1 MAMVHELRQ
10 LAGVPC
16 AAGSRAVP
24 VMECP
29 PTLARGV
36 SLTSAVSMSAP
47 LDTVGSHRYL
57 GVSVMGQVSI
67 AVSRLAE
74 EDSREAQNARAVKW
88 LLAQRGGAVVVVT
101 PRRDFESVSIKR
113 LTAQPGVHHHVWRG
127 FHGGHF
133 DGRRVLYAWPD
144 RQRLNDLWNADAD
157 AIVVI
162 EWGVEETA
170 EWIEDVNPI
179 QLLPGATIDPSPRM
193 AATPEPLSNGVDG
206 ILEYVA
212 GMAAGYSSGLKWNEE
227 DMLKADMMN
236 RPDRWASITVDQV
249 RAKCRALG
257 MRGADVDTIAGFLQ
271 RRKEGRRF
279 NVRSSYRAFQFN

>member
-1 MAMVHELRQ
+1 
-10 LAGVPC
+10 
-16 AAGSRAVP
+16 
-24 VMECP
+24 
-29 PTLARGV
+29 
-36 SLTSAVSMSAP
+36 
-47 LDTVGSHRYL
+47 
-57 GVSVMGQVSI
+57 MGEIPI
-67 AVSRLAE
+67 AVSRLGE
-74 EDSREAQNARAVKW
+74 NDSREAQNARAVKW
-88 LLAQRGGAVVVVT
+88 LLAQPGGPVVIVT
-101 PRRDFESVSIKR
+101 PRRAVESATLKR
-113 LTAQPGVHHHVWRG
+113 LIAQPNVRHHAWRG

-133 DGRRVLYAWPD
+133 DGQRVLYAWPD
-144 RQRLNDLWNADAD
+144 RQHLNGLWNADADAD

-179 QLLPGATIDPSPRM
+179 QLFPGETIAPSPR
-193 AATPEPLSNGVDG
+193 AEITLEPLPNGVDG

-227 DMLKADMMN
+227 DKLKADMMN
-236 RPDRWASITVDQV
+236 RPDRWASVTVDQV

-279 NVRSSYRAFQFN
+279 NVRSSYRTFQFK